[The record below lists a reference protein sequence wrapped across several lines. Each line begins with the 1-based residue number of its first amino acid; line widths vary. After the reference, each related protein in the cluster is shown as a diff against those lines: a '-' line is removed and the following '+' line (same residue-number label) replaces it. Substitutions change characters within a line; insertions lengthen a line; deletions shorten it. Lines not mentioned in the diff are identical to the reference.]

1 MTHAVLGA
9 IIPKIRGDMLAGQ
22 RLQRRRCDETAR
34 RFGHH
39 DAHGEACIASPAN
52 EFKAFIGGKY
62 APYYEQDTLTSRAHL
77 TRFVAP
83 EVPEFST

>member
-39 DAHGEACIASPAN
+39 DAHVGAVLYQQTANLGGLVCGDAACDSEQYASA
-52 EFKAFIGGKY
+52 
-62 APYYEQDTLTSRAHL
+62 
-77 TRFVAP
+77 
-83 EVPEFST
+83 